1 MEKLKNKITDL
12 SLKWNEAL
20 ILSRVGKYMKKKHKS
35 KKWKPGQDWV
45 QYSGPFFSEEEYKAA
60 VESLLSEWLIFGK
73 KGRKFELE
81 FAEKLGKEFGILT
94 NSGSSANLL
103 MISALKSQRLKNH
116 KKLHLKPGAKFI
128 TPVVCFP
135 TTINPLIQNGF
146 KPVFVDVTLPNL
158 HIDLDQVEELL
169 KKDKKKEIKGIIFA
183 HVLGNPPDMDRLLKL
198 IDKYNLVFLEDSCDA
213 LGSSWDGKALG
224 SFGDLSTCSFFPAH
238 HMTMGE
244 GGFVATNDPQVRMA
258 LASLRDWGRAC
269 YCNSNKP
276 GCVIDGTACGM
287 RFNSWFSGQKDI
299 IFDHRYVFD
308 EIGYNLKPLEL
319 QACMGLEQIKKLD
332 EMHSKRKSNF
342 KRLHKIFSKYPNL
355 FHLPTYYDKAD
366 VSWFGFLITLKDN
379 ERFTKNQLVDHLE
392 AAKIQT
398 RSYFTGNAL
407 FHPAYT
413 DIAKEY
419 KDPRNEFPNA
429 TKSTID
435 TFFMGVWPGMTEKQ
449 LEIAKTYQEWHRDKF
464 NYSKSNVTFKLGL
477 VSVAFNNLE

>member
-1 MEKLKNKITDL
+1 MGFLDIIKKRWNSFVLDRLHKQIINTTGKYINKKN
-12 SLKWNEAL
+12 SLK
-20 ILSRVGKYMKKKHKS
+20 
-35 KKWKPGQDWV
+35 KWTPGEDWV
-45 QYSGPFFSEEEYKAA
+45 QYSGPYFNDKEYKAA
-60 VESLLSEWLIFGK
+60 IQSLLTEWLIYGK
-73 KGRKFELE
+73 KGREFELE
-81 FAEKLGKEFGILT
+81 FSEKLGKEFGILT

-103 MISALKSQRLKNH
+103 MVSALKSKRVKFNLKE
-116 KKLHLKPGAKFI
+116 GAKFI
-128 TPVVCFP
+128 TSVVCFP

-158 HIDLDQVEELL
+158 HIDLDQVENLL

-198 IDKYNLVFLEDSCDA
+198 IKKYNLIFLEDSCDA
-213 LGSSWDGKALG
+213 LGSSWDNKPLG

-244 GGFVATNDPQVRMA
+244 GGFVATNDPQVRMT

-276 GCVIDGTACGM
+276 GCVMEGTACGM
-287 RFNSWFSGQKDI
+287 RFNNWFPEQQDI

-332 EMHSKRKSNF
+332 EMHIKRKNNF
-342 KRLHKIFSKYPNL
+342 KRLHEIFSKYPNL
-355 FHLPTYYDKAD
+355 FHLPTYYNKAD

-379 ERFTKNQLVDHLE
+379 IGFTKNQLVDHLE
-392 AAKIQT
+392 SAKIQT

-413 DIAKEY
+413 DLAKEY

-435 TFFMGVWPGMTEKQ
+435 TFFMGVWPGMIEAQLDYIEEVLHKFCQPYLALEKTKKRLQ
-449 LEIAKTYQEWHRDKF
+449 KF
-464 NYSKSNVTFKLGL
+464 H
-477 VSVAFNNLE
+477 NLN

>member
-1 MEKLKNKITDL
+1 MGFLDKIEKKWNDFVLNKLQKQILNNTEKYINKKH
-12 SLKWNEAL
+12 SLKKW
-20 ILSRVGKYMKKKHKS
+20 VPGK
-35 KKWKPGQDWV
+35 DWV
-45 QYSGPFFSEEEYKAA
+45 QYSGPYFNSKEYKAA
-60 VESLLSEWLIFGK
+60 VQSLLTEWLIFGQ
-73 KGRKFELE
+73 KGREFEIE
-81 FAEKLGKEFGILT
+81 FAEHLGKEFGILT

-103 MISALKSQRLKNH
+103 MVSALKSQRLKDH

-332 EMHSKRKSNF
+332 EMHSKRKDNF
-342 KRLHKIFSKYPNL
+342 KRLHEIFSKYPNL

-407 FHPAYT
+407 FHPAYA

-449 LEIAKTYQEWHRDKF
+449 LDYIEETLHKF
-464 NYSKSNVTFKLGL
+464 CWPHLNIGERKKFQ
-477 VSVAFNNLE
+477 